1 METKL
6 WKIKRQ
12 RNSSQLKEQ
21 EKTPEK
27 IAKQKK
33 KNNFTDKK
41 FKALLIRMVTELGKR
56 IDENSENFNK

>member
-33 KNNFTDKK
+33 KKQFYRQKIQGI
-41 FKALLIRMVTELGKR
+41 A
-56 IDENSENFNK
+56 NKNGN